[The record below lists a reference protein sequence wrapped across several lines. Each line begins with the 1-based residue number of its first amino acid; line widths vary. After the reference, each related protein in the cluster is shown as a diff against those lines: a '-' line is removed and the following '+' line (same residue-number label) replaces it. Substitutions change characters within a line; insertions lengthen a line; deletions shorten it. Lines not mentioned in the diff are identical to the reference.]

1 VCEQKETRDLE
12 DWAMEQ
18 EDGFGFGIGSVAQ
31 VIDVAVGPQAADDR
45 GTRWSLHGLALAAD
59 GDFAVIAD
67 AHVGLLA
74 PHKGPPR
81 TVGNG
86 SQDGAVLGDGLLPGG
101 VRGGAQFAVD
111 FVLVDVWEELV
122 EQPVGTFEF
131 EDLVGGQKGRQ
142 TFLPEVV
149 AAFDFAF
156 GLWSWGV
163 TERNAVEVKRRP
175 ELGEGF
181 GNVGE
186 EKGMVVH
193 VKGQGQSVGLE
204 SARQEIKM
212 GQEGFAFVETGT
224 GVVTRGVVE
233 QIEEA
238 LLLGISGQPSVRAG
252 VVLPERT
259 QIAGLPAFDGLGRGF
274 VAGVGREF
282 AFDGPAADAGAV
294 GFKFQTAEQFAGGSA
309 VRGRRFGRKEFG
321 EQGGRVCWPSGMM
334 IAAGN
339 AGGPD
344 LGQTL
349 GAGAQVLAVEF
360 VEACPGQTQFA
371 GGLDGGEFVGAM
383 ASQEMTDDGSR
394 QTFDQL

>member
-1 VCEQKETRDLE
+1 MCEQKETGELE

-18 EDGFGFGIGSVAQ
+18 DDGFGFGIGSVAQ
-31 VIDVAVGPQAADDR
+31 VEAVAVWSQAANDR
-45 GTRWSLHGLALAAD
+45 GTRWSIDGLALAAD

-74 PHKGPPR
+74 PDKGPPR

-86 SQDGAVLGDGLLPGG
+86 SQDGAVLRQGLLPGG

-131 EDLVGGQKGRQ
+131 EDLICGQEWRQ

-156 GLWSWGV
+156 GLRGWGV
-163 TERNAVEVKRRP
+163 TKRHAVEVQRGA

-181 GNVGE
+181 GNAGE

-204 SARQEIKM
+204 GARQEIEVS
-212 GQEGFAFVETGT
+212 QEVFSFVEAGAR
-224 GVVTRGVVE
+224 VVTRGVVE
-233 QIEEA
+233 QIEQA
-238 LLLGISGQPSVRAG
+238 LLAGISRQPGVRAG
-252 VVLPERT
+252 VVLPERA
-259 QIAGLPAFDGLGRGF
+259 QIADLPAFDGLGRGF

-282 AFDGPAADAGAV
+282 VLDGPAADAGAV
-294 GFKFQTAEQFAGGSA
+294 GFKLEAAEQFTGGRA
-309 VRGRRFGRKEFG
+309 VSGRRFGRKQPG
-321 EQGGRVCWPSGMM
+321 EQGGHVGWPIGMM

-344 LGQTL
+344 LGPTL
-349 GAGAQVLAVEF
+349 GAGAQILAVEF
-360 VEACPGQTQFA
+360 VEASPGQTQFA
-371 GGLDGGEFVGAM
+371 GGGDGGEFVGAVAGQQM
-383 ASQEMTDDGSR
+383 ADEGSG
-394 QTFDQL
+394 QTVDQL